1 MVENKILASSFRDPS
16 GFLFTENGNLLRQV
30 NAIYQKDYDLL
41 MSSGLYAKLVEKKL
55 LIPHKELPGHKG
67 ADNKAFKVLE
77 PEKVSFI
84 SYPYEWSYSQLK
96 DAALATLEIQKI
108 ALKHGMT
115 LKDGSAYNMQFH
127 QGRPVFIDTLSFEI
141 YREGKPWEAYKQF
154 CQHFLAPLALMSYT
168 DIRLNQLLK
177 IYMDGIP
184 LDLTSSLLPFKT
196 RLSFSTLMHLHL
208 HAKTQTKYESKGS
221 AGKNVK
227 IKQSNL
233 VALIE
238 SLISTVRSFKLKK
251 QNTEWG
257 EYYTFTN
264 YTDRSFEHKKEII
277 GRYVKEIKPVTLW
290 DLGANTGEF
299 TRIASEQGV
308 NCMAFDIDPL
318 AVDSNYNYIKK
329 QRITNILPLVM
340 DLTNPSPSI
349 GWSNEERPG
358 FKQRPLP
365 EAVIALAIIH
375 HLAISNNLP
384 FEKIA
389 RFLSELSENLIIEFV
404 PKSDSQV
411 KILLESRKDIFGDY
425 DEESFVREFE
435 AFFTIIAR
443 EKVVESERTVFWMK
457 RK

>member
-1 MVENKILASSFRDPS
+1 MVQNNILRSSFRDPC
-16 GFLFTENGNLLRQV
+16 GFLFYEGSRLLRQV
-30 NAIYQKDYDLL
+30 NACCQKDYDHL
-41 MSSGLYAKLVEKKL
+41 MSSGLYNALVEKRL
-55 LIPHKELPGHKG
+55 LIPHKEIAGHNG
-67 ADNKAFKVLE
+67 LTASAYKVIE
-77 PEKVSFI
+77 PEKVGVI
-84 SYPYEWSYSQLK
+84 TYAYEWCFSQLK
-96 DAALATLEIQKI
+96 DAAVATLEIQKT
-108 ALKHGMT
+108 ALQHGMT
-115 LKDGSAYNMQFH
+115 LKDASAYNIQFH

-141 YREGKPWEAYKQF
+141 YQEGKPWEAYKQF

-177 IYMDGIP
+177 LYLDGVP
-184 LDLTSSLLPFKT
+184 LDLASRLLPFKT

-208 HAKTQTKYESKGS
+208 HAKTQAKYENKGS

-233 VALIE
+233 VALIV
-238 SLISTVRSFKLKK
+238 SLIGTVRNFKLKK

-277 GRYVKEIKPVTLW
+277 GRYVKEINPGTLW

-299 TRIASEQGV
+299 TRIASHQGV
-308 NCMAFDIDPL
+308 NCIAFDIDPL
-318 AVDSNYNYIKK
+318 AVEANYNSIRQQK
-329 QRITNILPLVM
+329 IANLMPLVM

-349 GWSNEERPG
+349 GWNCEERMG
-358 FKQRPLP
+358 IRQRPMP
-365 EAVIALAIIH
+365 EAVIALALVH

-384 FEKIA
+384 LNRIA
-389 RFLSELSENLIIEFV
+389 KFLSELSENLVIEFV

-411 KILLESRKDIFGDY
+411 KRLLETRRDIFGEY
-425 DEESFVREFE
+425 NELSFVKEFE
-435 AFFTIIAR
+435 VFYNIR
-443 EKVVESERTVFWMK
+443 DKEKVIDSERTIFRMK